1 MRFLL
6 CTMSLIRVNLY
17 DFRWKVESNP
27 YRKSPWHLT
36 NIPTIIKLDNVDN
49 VCALAP
55 RVSRC
60 SVYLIQGKEV
70 NRLVDREITAQNLKL
85 LVKEG

>member
-6 CTMSLIRVNLY
+6 CTMSLVRTNLY

-27 YRKSPWHLT
+27 YRKNPWRLT
-36 NIPTIIKLDNVDN
+36 NIPTIIKLDNV
-49 VCALAP
+49 CSLAP

-70 NRLVDREITAQNLKL
+70 KRLVDREITAQNLKL